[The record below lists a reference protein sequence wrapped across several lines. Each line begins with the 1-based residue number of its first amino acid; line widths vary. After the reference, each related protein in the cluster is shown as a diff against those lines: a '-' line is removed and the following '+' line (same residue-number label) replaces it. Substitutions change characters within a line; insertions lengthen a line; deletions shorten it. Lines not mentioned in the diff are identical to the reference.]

1 MKKHV
6 LMAVGIFLVG
16 VCASPAFAAVSL
28 KRLGDHPFYRQTMTS
43 EADFRTMVDQNGADL
58 EAGFVKAGN
67 PELYPD
73 FMRQFPTAEIETIQ
87 VAPGERLDWMLF
99 RKNGTG
105 PVTAIKDV
113 TWEGEAA
120 FDAYRFY
127 IDKDG
132 QRYQFVVP
140 VICGN
145 VSLSSVEAI
154 PQPVNQ
160 SPVCT
165 MTLSTT
171 ELKCGQVV
179 TVDAS
184 GSTDAD
190 GTIASVVFRLLDASN
205 QVVSEKIDT
214 EAPYV
219 QEFTIPCDS
228 SQYTITA
235 VVIDN
240 TGAESRPD
248 DCLQTMK
255 IEIAERKGG
264 PVVDIGYAHLSDP
277 ANYVFARVG
286 YEYPLTE
293 KFSVLGMV
301 GGFARF
307 EGDDGEDAAF
317 IADALLNYYFNDK
330 LYMGGGLGFW
340 SGDDGEIDLIVNM
353 GYLIH
358 ETAAGMKTSLF
369 VEGRCYAEELISSDA
384 SRLGVGLRF
393 QF

>member
-6 LMAVGIFLVG
+6 LLAVGIFLVG

-43 EADFRTMVDQNGADL
+43 EADLRTMVDQNGADL
-58 EAGFVKAGN
+58 EAGFTKAGN

-73 FMRQFPTAEIETIQ
+73 FMRQFPTAKIET
-87 VAPGERLDWMLF
+87 VKVGPGERFDWMLF

-113 TWEGEAA
+113 TWEGEAP

-140 VICGN
+140 AVCGN

-184 GSTDAD
+184 GSTDGD
-190 GTIASVVFRLLDASN
+190 GTIASVIFRLLDASD

-219 QEFTIPCDS
+219 QEFTIPCES
-228 SQYTITA
+228 SQYTVTA

-240 TGAESRPD
+240 TGAESRPA

-255 IEIAERKGG
+255 VAERKGG
-264 PVVDIGYAHLSDP
+264 PVIDLGYAHQFDP

-286 YEYPLTE
+286 YEYPLAE
-293 KFSVLGMV
+293 KISVLGMI

-307 EGDDGEDAAF
+307 EGDDGDDAAF
-317 IADALLNYYFNDK
+317 VADALLNYYFNDK

-340 SGDDGEIDLIVNM
+340 SGNDGEVDLIVNM

-369 VEGRCYAEELISSDA
+369 VEGRCYADELVSSDA
-384 SRLGVGLRF
+384 SRLGVGVRF